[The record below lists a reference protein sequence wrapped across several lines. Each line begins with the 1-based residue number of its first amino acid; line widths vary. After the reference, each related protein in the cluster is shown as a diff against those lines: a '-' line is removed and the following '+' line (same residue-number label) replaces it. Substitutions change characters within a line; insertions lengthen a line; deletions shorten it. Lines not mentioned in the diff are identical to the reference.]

1 MKITK
6 AEVILTKVPTKRP
19 HKMTIG
25 TTTTQDGVFL
35 RLTTDDG
42 VSGWGEAPHMVGTS
56 FAGETQL
63 SVALQLRE
71 RLLPAV
77 LGKDPMDI
85 EARQLDMDRVLPR
98 NPRAKSA
105 VNIALYDV
113 VGKALG
119 VPAHRLLGG
128 LVRDRVPLSWSI
140 GSMPPGEG
148 ADEAKVMA
156 EKGFGILKLKVG
168 ARERDQVQDDVEM
181 AKHVRAAVGPKVR
194 IRADA
199 NQGFDV
205 PTAIRI
211 TRGMEEHGLESME
224 QPVAAADLEG
234 MAEVRRAVTC
244 YVMADEGANTP
255 QDVYNVARYRAAD
268 LISIYIN
275 NGGGITAAKK
285 MAIVCEATGL
295 RGYMGGA
302 LEGPIAARACLH
314 VAASSPSVSYGCE
327 MVGPFL
333 LTEDLGT
340 EPIGFEGGALLVPT
354 GPGLG
359 GELDLAK
366 AKRFEIE
373 RFSFP
378 A

>member
-1 MKITK
+1 MKLTN
-6 AEVILTKVPTKRP
+6 AEVFLTKVPTRRA

-25 TTTTQDGVFL
+25 TTTFQDGVFL
-35 RLTTDDG
+35 RLSTDEG
-42 VSGWGEAPHMVGTS
+42 ITGWGEAPHMVGTS

-77 LGKDPMDI
+77 LGKEAIDI

-105 VNIALYDV
+105 INIALHDII
-113 VGKALG
+113 GKMLG
-119 VPAHRLLGG
+119 IPVSRLLGG
-128 LVRDRVPLSWSI
+128 VVRDRVPLSWSI
-140 GSMPPGEG
+140 GMMPFDEG
-148 ADEAKVMA
+148 AEEAKAMVA
-156 EKGFGILKLKVG
+156 KGFGILKLKVG
-168 ARERDQVQDDVEM
+168 AREKPEDDIEM
-181 AKHVRAAVGPKVR
+181 ARRIRAAVGPNVR

-205 PTAIRI
+205 PTAIRV
-211 TRGMEEHGLESME
+211 TRGMQEAGLESME
-224 QPVAAADLEG
+224 QPVGATDLEG

-244 YVMADEGANTP
+244 YVMADESANTP
-255 QDVYNVARYRAAD
+255 QDVYNVARLRAAD

-285 MAIVCEATGL
+285 MAIVAEAAGL
-295 RGYMGGA
+295 RGYVGGA

-314 VAASSPSVSYGCE
+314 FAASSPSVSFGCE
-327 MVGPFL
+327 MVGQFL

-340 EPIGFEGGALLVPT
+340 EAIPFEGGALVVPT

-359 GELDLAK
+359 GELDLDK
-366 AKRFEIE
+366 ARRFEIE
-373 RFSFP
+373 RFSVP
-378 A
+378 AS

>member
-1 MKITK
+1 MKVTR
-6 AEVILTKVPTKRP
+6 AEVILTKVPTRRA

-25 TTTTQDGVFL
+25 TTTFQDGVFL
-35 RLTTDDG
+35 KLSTDEG
-42 VSGWGEAPHMVGTS
+42 ITGWGEAPHMVGTS

-77 LGKDPMDI
+77 LGKEPIDI

-105 VNIALYDV
+105 INIALHDI
-113 VGKALG
+113 VGKSLG
-119 VPAHRLLGG
+119 IPVSRLLGG
-128 LVRDRVPLSWSI
+128 VVRDRIPLSWSI
-140 GSMPPGEG
+140 GMMPFDEG
-148 ADEAKVMA
+148 AEEAQAMVA
-156 EKGFGILKLKVG
+156 KGFGILKLKVG
-168 ARERDQVQDDVEM
+168 AREKPEDDIEM
-181 AKHVRAAVGPKVR
+181 ARRVRAAVGPNVR

-205 PTAIRI
+205 PTAIRV
-211 TRGMEEHGLESME
+211 TRGMEESGLESME
-224 QPVAAADLEG
+224 QPVGAADLEG

-244 YVMADEGANTP
+244 YVMADEGANSP
-255 QDVYNVARYRAAD
+255 QDVYNVARLRAAD

-285 MAIVCEATGL
+285 MAIVAEAAGL
-295 RGYMGGA
+295 RGYVGGA

-314 VAASSPSVSYGCE
+314 FAASSPSVSFGCE
-327 MVGPFL
+327 MVGQFL
-333 LTEDLGT
+333 LTEDLGS
-340 EPIGFEGGALLVPT
+340 EAIAFEGGALVVPT

-359 GELDLAK
+359 GELDESK
-366 AKRFEIE
+366 AKKFEIE
-373 RFSFP
+373 RFSVP